1 MPLPGPC
8 ARAQPPR
15 GGKRK
20 AAKRRALPA
29 GPWLRRALWGGL
41 LLAATLA
48 LWAWA
53 GWGGTGGTD
62 QPSSRLVLVLPD
74 DGAEADAHV
83 MAWRDA
89 AAELGFPL
97 ETVRAS
103 QLLRRDEPLPGAAL
117 ILPDTIHRRMNDALV
132 ARLDQWV
139 RGGMRLMVVFDA
151 GVTDMGG
158 RYHPQQSRLSKLAG
172 VRYGLY
178 AELRAGML
186 IDQAAWVDAAALA
199 TLALPPGKLMR
210 EASET
215 PLTSAQPAP
224 GPDEQLAVVSY
235 HYGRLRYPMFA
246 TAGAYDGQ
254 RLMHGDGGHL
264 VAGVHALGRGEV
276 LFVNLPL
283 SYLKLRTDGLLL
295 HTFLQ
300 LFARDRVGLPQLS
313 TMPEARGALV
323 MNWHIDS
330 GVAVPAMER
339 LAELGAFEQG
349 PYSVHLTAGPDVD
362 TPGDRLG
369 MDLPRNPVMRQWVQR
384 FASRGDEVGSH
395 GGWIHNEFGRLIS
408 SQDHLLSSQMI
419 ERNTLAVSEASGKPV
434 IEYSAP
440 TGNHPAWVTPWLALR
455 GVRAY
460 YFTGDIGM
468 APTRSYQDG
477 QRGPANVWAFPVLSF
492 GRQAAFE
499 EAAQSQVPEAEVAAW
514 LRDVADY
521 CADRQTLR
529 LMYFHPPGIALFP
542 QAFGQWLVH
551 TRALIDQGRLR
562 WITMAQYADFA
573 NRRLQVQW
581 ALQAGAQGQQ
591 LVASHPDSLAHM
603 AWLLPASRY
612 AKPRAL
618 EGEARIVRDGGYW
631 QVHAGAGAR
640 LVLDLPP
647 APVGE
652 AARLPAAAAAA
663 ASGASPTRPTPLPSP
678 VARPDTVRL
687 QTPSLQAK
695 R

>member
-1 MPLPGPC
+1 MVSR
-8 ARAQPPR
+8 ARPV
-15 GGKRK
+15 
-20 AAKRRALPA
+20 
-29 GPWLRRALWGGL
+29 GPWLRRALLGGL
-41 LLAATLA
+41 LLAASLA
-48 LWAWA
+48 LWAWS
-53 GWGGTGGTD
+53 GWGAGAGAA
-62 QPSSRLVLVLPD
+62 QPPSRLLLVLPD
-74 DGAEADAHV
+74 DAADENAHV

-97 ETVRAS
+97 ELVRAS
-103 QLLRRDEPLPGAAL
+103 QLLRRDDPLPGAAL

-139 RGGMRLMVVFDA
+139 RSGMRLMLVFDA
-151 GVTDMGG
+151 GATDMAG

-178 AELRAGML
+178 GELRAGML
-186 IDQAAWVDAAALA
+186 IEQAAWVDQPALA

-210 EASET
+210 QASEL

-246 TAGAYDGQ
+246 TAGGYDGQ
-254 RLMHGDGGHL
+254 RLMHGDGQHL
-264 VAGVHALGRGEV
+264 VAGVRALGRGEV

-313 TMPEARGALV
+313 TMPDARGALV

-330 GVAVPAMER
+330 AAAVPAMQR

-362 TPGDRLG
+362 TPGDGLG
-369 MDLPRNPVMRQWVQR
+369 MDLPRNPVMQQWVQR

-395 GGWIHNEFGRLIS
+395 GGWIHNEFGRLVS
-408 SQDHLLSSQMI
+408 SQDHSLSSQMI
-419 ERNTLAVSEASGKPV
+419 ERNTQAVSDASGKPV

-477 QRGPANVWAFPVLSF
+477 VRGPANMWAFPVLSF

-499 EAAQSQVPEAEVAAW
+499 EAAASQVPEADIAAW

-542 QAFGQWLVH
+542 QAFKQWMAH
-551 TRALIDQGRLR
+551 TRALVDQGRLR
-562 WITMAQYADFA
+562 WITMAQYAAFA
-573 NRRLQVQW
+573 NRRLQVVW
-581 ALQAGAQGQQ
+581 SLQDGPQGQQ
-591 LVASHPDSLAHM
+591 LAASHPDSLAHL
-603 AWLLPASRY
+603 AWLLPATRY
-612 AKPRAL
+612 AQPRLL
-618 EGEARIVRDGGYW
+618 EGEARIVRAGGFW
-631 QVHAGAGAR
+631 QVHAGAGPR
-640 LVLDLPP
+640 LLLDLPP
-647 APVGE
+647 APV
-652 AARLPAAAAAA
+652 AAAANKPTATEMPAPTHPRPTPAAA
-663 ASGASPTRPTPLPSP
+663 P
-678 VARPDTVRL
+678 VAGPDALRL
-687 QTPSLQAK
+687 QAAPAPARS
-695 R
+695 

>member
-1 MPLPGPC
+1 MVSRAPPG
-8 ARAQPPR
+8 
-15 GGKRK
+15 
-20 AAKRRALPA
+20 
-29 GPWLRRALWGGL
+29 GPWLRRALLGAL
-41 LLAATLA
+41 LLGAALA
-48 LWAWA
+48 LAWA
-53 GWGGTGGTD
+53 GWGAGAGPTH
-62 QPSSRLVLVLPD
+62 PPSRLVLVLPD
-74 DGAEADAHV
+74 DAADEDAHV

-97 ETVRAS
+97 ESVRAS
-103 QLLRRDEPLPGAAL
+103 QLLRRDDPLPGAAL

-139 RGGMRLMVVFDA
+139 RGGTRLMLVFDA
-151 GVTDMGG
+151 GATDMAG

-178 AELRAGML
+178 GELRAGML
-186 IDQAAWVDAAALA
+186 IEQAAWVDQAALA

-210 EASET
+210 QGSEL

-235 HYGRLRYPMFA
+235 HYGRLRYPMFV
-246 TAGAYDGQ
+246 TAGSYDGQ
-254 RLMHGDGGHL
+254 RLMHGDGNHL
-264 VAGVHALGRGEV
+264 VAGVRAVGRGEV

-313 TMPEARGALV
+313 TMPDARGAMV

-330 GVAVPAMER
+330 GAAVPAMER

-362 TPGDRLG
+362 IPGDRLG
-369 MDLPRNPVMRQWVQR
+369 MDLPRNPAMQQWVQR

-395 GGWIHNEFGRLIS
+395 GGWIHNEFGRLVS
-408 SQDHLLSSQMI
+408 SQDHGLSSQMI
-419 ERNTLAVSEASGKPV
+419 ERNTQAVSDASGKPV

-440 TGNHPAWVTPWLALR
+440 TGNHPAWVTPWLAQR

-477 QRGPANVWAFPVLSF
+477 QRGPANMWAFPVLSF

-499 EAAQSQVPEAEVAAW
+499 EAAKSQVPEADIAAW

-542 QAFGQWLVH
+542 QAFKQWLAH
-551 TRALIDQGRLR
+551 TRELADQGRLR
-562 WITMAQYADFA
+562 WITMAQYAAFA

-581 ALQAGAQGQQ
+581 ALQDGPQGQQ
-591 LVASHPDSLAHM
+591 LAASHPDSLAQM
-603 AWLLPASRY
+603 AWLLPAARY
-612 AKPRAL
+612 AQPRLL
-618 EGEARIVRDGGYW
+618 EGEARIVRAGGFW
-631 QVHAGAGAR
+631 QVHAGGGPR
-640 LVLDLPP
+640 LVLDLPS
-647 APVGE
+647 APLAQ
-652 AARLPAAAAAA
+652 AAHTPAAAAPA
-663 ASGASPTRPTPLPSP
+663 PTHPRPLTAPHP
-678 VARPDTVRL
+678 VTQPDTLRL
-687 QTPSLQAK
+687 QAPSAQA
-695 R
+695 RS